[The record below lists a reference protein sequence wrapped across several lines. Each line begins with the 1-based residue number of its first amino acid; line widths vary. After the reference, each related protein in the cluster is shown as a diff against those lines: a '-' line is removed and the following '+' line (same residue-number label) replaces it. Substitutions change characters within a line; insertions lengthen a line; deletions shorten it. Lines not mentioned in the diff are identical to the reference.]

1 MLKGYFSTAVC
12 VLAGMFAPYTLSQT
26 PTPEQI
32 QMFQSLPAAQQQALA
47 SKYGISLPSSSSS
60 QSTSYQNPQ
69 VIDPRASKVEALQKG
84 QLGQQELQN
93 KDEELK
99 RFGLELFAGSPSTFA
114 PISDVPVPADYTVGA
129 GDEIV
134 IQLFGKENTT
144 HRLRVNRAGIINF
157 PSLGPVQ
164 VAGMSFSEVR
174 DSLNQRVKEQ
184 MIGVRSDISLG
195 EMRTMQVFVMGDA
208 YKPGAYTVSALTT
221 ISQAIYYS
229 GGFGDSGALRD
240 IQLKRNGQVIRK
252 LDMYEL
258 LLKGDARNDV
268 RLLPGD
274 VVFIGAVKQTV
285 AIDGEVNRPA
295 IYEIKPGETYRHA
308 ILMAGGFTANA
319 YGEKVAV
326 KRYGSKGTREAL
338 TLDFTQSNDM
348 QVPLKNGD
356 AVNVLKKSEELTR
369 YVQIEGDVRH
379 PGFVQWKSGLRIADL
394 FHSVDSAF
402 NSTAD
407 VNYAVVVREVNS
419 QRDIETYQ
427 VNLAKAILAPASK
440 DNLQLQSRDRVLVFN
455 RFNHEDLDTLAEEE
469 LVTKAKTL
477 EEAQQQAEKDQRKE
491 QQIMSSSVAVSTA
504 PMNNTV
510 GGIVNMDNSANAG
523 GGVNPSSA
531 ANQAMNISQPSQ
543 PKIIFRGKEITQED
557 LDKLKQNTRRT
568 LLAPVLLQLQQQSKL
583 GLAPQI
589 AEVFGEVKHPG
600 RYPITPSMTVS
611 TLLEAAGGL
620 AYNAFTIN
628 AELARTVINSV
639 DERAYIDVERI
650 DLRKAIQGN
659 TAADAVIAGRDRLNV
674 LEKPSVKL
682 QSTVTLQG
690 EVRFPGTYT
699 VRQGETLGEL
709 LERAGGLTEF
719 AHPQGA
725 IFTREALRLQEQKL
739 LNQYAAD
746 MRAETAKKTFRADS
760 NISSIISNPDKTL
773 QFVEEASRSKAL
785 GRMVVQLSRIIKE
798 ETSADFM
805 LEDGDFL
812 FVPTFRNTVS
822 IMGEVQ
828 VPITYLLDNRLDVDD
843 YLNKAGGA
851 KKQADEDRVFV
862 VRADGSVYKP
872 TSGYW
877 FGNNKQELQ
886 AGDTI
891 VVPIDTD
898 YRDALSTWT
907 AATQIL
913 YQTGVAINALK

>member
-1 MLKGYFSTAVC
+1 MLKGYFSIAVC
-12 VLAGMFAPYTLSQT
+12 VLASMFAPYTLAQN
-26 PTPEQI
+26 PTPAQI
-32 QMFQSLPAAQQQALA
+32 QMFKSLPADQQQALA
-47 SKYGISLPSSSSS
+47 SQYGISIPSASS

-69 VIDPRASKVEALQKG
+69 VIEPRTLVNENAQNG
-84 QLGQQELQN
+84 QVNQQDQ
-93 KDEELK
+93 DEELK
-99 RFGLELFAGSPSTFA
+99 RFGLELFAGSPTTFA

-174 DSLNQRVKEQ
+174 DSLNQRVNEQ

-195 EMRTMQVFVMGDA
+195 EMRTMQVFIMGDA

-229 GGFGDSGALRD
+229 GGFSESGALRD
-240 IQLKRNGQVIRK
+240 VQLKRNGQVIRK
-252 LDMYEL
+252 LDMYDL

-274 VVFIGAVKQTV
+274 VVFIGSVKGTIS
-285 AIDGEVNRPA
+285 IDGEVNRPA
-295 IYEIKPGETYRHA
+295 IYEINSGETYKQA

-319 YGEKVAV
+319 YSDQIEI
-326 KRYGSKGTREAL
+326 KRYAAKGTREAL
-338 TLDFTQSNDM
+338 TLNFTQSTD
-348 QVPLKNGD
+348 QQAKVKNGD
-356 AVNVLKKSEELTR
+356 TINVLKKSEELTR

-379 PGFVQWKSGLRIADL
+379 PGFVEWNSGLRIADL
-394 FHSVDSAF
+394 FHSVDSSF

-407 VNYAVVVREVNS
+407 VNYAVVVREINS
-419 QRDIETYQ
+419 QRDIEVHQ
-427 VNLAKAILAPASK
+427 VNLAKAILSPGSK
-440 DNLQLQSRDRVLVFN
+440 DNLQLNSRDRVLVFN
-455 RFNHEDLDTLAEEE
+455 RFNNEDLDNLAQED
-469 LVTKAKTL
+469 VATKAKTL
-477 EEAQQQAEKDQRKE
+477 EEAQALAQQDLKQE
-491 QQIMSSSVAVSTA
+491 QEVLNPAVAVTA
-504 PMNNTV
+504 V
-510 GGIVNMDNSANAG
+510 DSKSRANA
-523 GGVNPSSA
+523 NRT
-531 ANQAMNISQPSQ
+531 
-543 PKIIFRGKEITQED
+543 KIIFRGKEITKED
-557 LDKLKQNTRRT
+557 FEALKQNTRRT
-568 LLAPVLLQLQQQSKL
+568 LLASVLLQLQQQSRL

-600 RYPITPSMTVS
+600 RYPLTPRMTVS
-611 TLLEAAGGL
+611 TLVEAAGGL
-620 AYNAFTIN
+620 TYNAFTIN
-628 AELARTVINSV
+628 AELARTVVNSV

-650 DLRKAIQGN
+650 DLRKAIQGS
-659 TAADAVIAGRDRLNV
+659 TADDAIIAGRDRLNI

-699 VRQGETLGEL
+699 VSQGETLGQL

-739 LNQYAAD
+739 LNEYAAD

-760 NISSIISNPDKTL
+760 NLGSVISDPDKTL
-773 QFVEEASRSKAL
+773 KFVEEASRSKAL
-785 GRMVVQLSRIIKE
+785 GRMVVQLNRIIKDE
-798 ETSADFM
+798 RSADFM

-828 VPITYLLDNRLDVDD
+828 VPITYLLDTKLDVED

-851 KKQADEDRVFV
+851 RKQADEDRIFV

-877 FGNNKQELQ
+877 FGNNNEELS

>member
-1 MLKGYFSTAVC
+1 MLKGYFSIGAC
-12 VLAGMFAPYTLSQT
+12 ILASLFAPLTNAQT

-32 QMFQSLPAAQQQALA
+32 QMFQNLPADQQQALA
-47 SKYGISLPSSSSS
+47 SKYGISIPSGASS
-60 QSTSYQNPQ
+60 QPSSYQNPQ
-69 VIDPRASKVEALQKG
+69 VVEQRPVASSATEVKVTDSEK
-84 QLGQQELQN
+84 
-93 KDEELK
+93 EEQGLK
-99 RFGLELFAGSPSTFA
+99 RFGLDLFAGSPTTFA

-164 VAGMSFSEVR
+164 VAGMTFSDVR

-229 GGFGDSGALRD
+229 GGFSESGALRNV
-240 IQLKRNGQVIRK
+240 QLKRNGQVIRK
-252 LDMYEL
+252 LDMYDL
-258 LLKGDARNDV
+258 LLKGDARNDI

-274 VVFIGAVKQTV
+274 VVFIGALGNTIS
-285 AIDGEVNRPA
+285 IDGEVNRPA
-295 IYEIKPGETYRHA
+295 IYEIKPGETYKQA
-308 ILMAGGFTANA
+308 IQMAGGFTANA
-319 YGEKVAV
+319 YSDQIEV
-326 KRYGSKGTREAL
+326 KRYAAKGARDAL
-338 TLDFTQSNDM
+338 TLNFSQSHD
-348 QVPLKNGD
+348 QQTKVKDGD
-356 AVNVLKKSEELTR
+356 AVNVLKKNEELTR

-379 PGFVQWKSGLRIADL
+379 PGFIEWKSGLRIADL
-394 FHSVDSAF
+394 FQSIDTSF

-407 VNYAVVVREVNS
+407 VSYAIVVREINP
-419 QRDIETYQ
+419 QRDIEVYQ
-427 VNLAKAILAPASK
+427 VNLANAILSPMSK
-440 DNLQLQSRDRVLVFN
+440 DNLKLNSRDRVLVFN
-455 RFNHEDLDTLAEEE
+455 RFNNEDLDTLADQET
-469 LVTKAKTL
+469 VTKAKTL
-477 EEAQQQAEKDQRKE
+477 EQAQLQAQQEQLKE
-491 QQIMSSSVAVSTA
+491 QEVISSSVAVS
-504 PMNNTV
+504 
-510 GGIVNMDNSANAG
+510 SAT
-523 GGVNPSSA
+523 PLEKDSK
-531 ANQAMNISQPSQ
+531 Q
-543 PKIIFRGKEITQED
+543 PKIVFRGKEITKDDFEA
-557 LDKLKQNTRRT
+557 LKQNTRRT
-568 LLAPVLLQLQQQSKL
+568 LLAPVLLQLQQQSRL

-600 RYPITPSMTVS
+600 RYPITPRMTIS
-611 TLLEAAGGL
+611 TLIEAAGGL
-620 AYNAFTIN
+620 TYNAFTIN
-628 AELARTVINSV
+628 AELARTVINSK
-639 DERAYIDVERI
+639 DERASIDVERI
-650 DLRKAIQGN
+650 DLRQAIQGS
-659 TAADAVIAGRDRLNV
+659 TADNAIIVGRDRLNI
-674 LEKPSVKL
+674 LEKPNVKL

-760 NISSIISNPDKTL
+760 NMGSVISNPEATL
-773 QFVEEASRSKAL
+773 KFVEEASRSKAL
-785 GRMVVQLSRIIKE
+785 GRMVVQLNRILKDE
-798 ETSADFM
+798 RSADFM

-828 VPITYLLDNRLDVDD
+828 VPITYLLDNNLDVDD

-851 KKQADEDRVFV
+851 KKQADEDRIFV

-877 FGNNKQELQ
+877 FGNNHEELK

>member
-1 MLKGYFSTAVC
+1 MLKGYFSIGAC
-12 VLAGMFAPYTLSQT
+12 ILASLFAPLTNAQT

-32 QMFQSLPAAQQQALA
+32 QMFQNLPADQQQALA
-47 SKYGISLPSSSSS
+47 SKYGISIPSGASS
-60 QSTSYQNPQ
+60 QPSSYQNPQ
-69 VIDPRASKVEALQKG
+69 VVEQRPVASSATEAKVNDAE
-84 QLGQQELQN
+84 
-93 KDEELK
+93 KDEQGLK
-99 RFGLELFAGSPSTFA
+99 RFGLDLFAGSPTTFA

-164 VAGMSFSEVR
+164 VAGMTFSDVR

-229 GGFGDSGALRD
+229 GGFSESGALRNV
-240 IQLKRNGQVIRK
+240 QLKRNGQVIRK
-252 LDMYEL
+252 LDMYDL
-258 LLKGDARNDV
+258 LLKGDARNDI

-274 VVFIGAVKQTV
+274 VVFIGALGNTIS
-285 AIDGEVNRPA
+285 IDGEVNRPA
-295 IYEIKPGETYRHA
+295 IYEIKPGETYKQA
-308 ILMAGGFTANA
+308 IQMAGGFTANA
-319 YGEKVAV
+319 YSDQIEV
-326 KRYGSKGTREAL
+326 KRYAEKGARDAL
-338 TLDFTQSNDM
+338 TLNFSQSHD
-348 QVPLKNGD
+348 QQTKVKDGD
-356 AVNVLKKSEELTR
+356 AVNVLKKNEELTR

-379 PGFVQWKSGLRIADL
+379 PGFIEWKSGLRIADL
-394 FHSVDSAF
+394 FQSVDTSF

-407 VNYAVVVREVNS
+407 VSYAIVVREINP
-419 QRDIETYQ
+419 QRDIEVYQ
-427 VNLAKAILAPASK
+427 VNLANAILSPTSK
-440 DNLQLQSRDRVLVFN
+440 DNLKLNSRDRVLVFN
-455 RFNHEDLDTLAEEE
+455 RFNNEDLDTLADQET
-469 LVTKAKTL
+469 VSKAKTL
-477 EEAQQQAEKDQRKE
+477 EQAQLQAQQEQLKE
-491 QQIMSSSVAVSTA
+491 QEVMSSSVAVS
-504 PMNNTV
+504 
-510 GGIVNMDNSANAG
+510 SAT
-523 GGVNPSSA
+523 PIEKDSK
-531 ANQAMNISQPSQ
+531 Q
-543 PKIIFRGKEITQED
+543 PKIVFRGKEITKDDFEA
-557 LDKLKQNTRRT
+557 LKQNTRRT
-568 LLAPVLLQLQQQSKL
+568 LLAPVLLQLQQQSRL

-600 RYPITPSMTVS
+600 RYPITPRMTIS
-611 TLLEAAGGL
+611 TLIEAAGGL
-620 AYNAFTIN
+620 TYNAFTIN
-628 AELARTVINSV
+628 AELARTVINSK
-639 DERAYIDVERI
+639 DERASIDAERI
-650 DLRKAIQGN
+650 NLRQAIKGS
-659 TAADAVIAGRDRLNV
+659 TADDAVIVGRDRLNI
-674 LEKPSVKL
+674 LEKPNVKL

-760 NISSIISNPDKTL
+760 NMGSVISDPDKTL
-773 QFVEEASRSKAL
+773 KFVEEASRSKAL
-785 GRMVVQLSRIIKE
+785 GRMVVQLNRILKDE
-798 ETSADFM
+798 RSTDFM

-828 VPITYLLDNRLDVDD
+828 VPITYLLDNKLDVDD

-851 KKQADEDRVFV
+851 KKQADEDRIFV

-877 FGNNKQELQ
+877 FGNNHEELK

>member
-1 MLKGYFSTAVC
+1 MLKGYFSIAAC
-12 VLAGMFAPYTLSQT
+12 VLASVFAPFSHAQT
-26 PTPEQI
+26 PTPEQM
-32 QMFQSLPAAQQQALA
+32 QMFQSLPADQQQALA
-47 SKYGISLPSSSSS
+47 SKYGISLPSGSSS
-60 QSTSYQNPQ
+60 QPSYYQNPQ
-69 VIDPRASKVEALQKG
+69 VIDPRPEVSNANQTDKMDLAKE
-84 QLGQQELQN
+84 
-93 KDEELK
+93 DEELK
-99 RFGLELFAGSPSTFA
+99 RFGLELFAGSPTTFA
-114 PISDVPVPADYTVGA
+114 PVSDVPVPADYTVGS

-144 HRLRVNRAGIINF
+144 HRLRVNRAGTINF

-164 VAGMSFSEVR
+164 VAGMSFSDVR

-184 MIGVRSDISLG
+184 MIGVRSDIALG

-229 GGFGDSGALRD
+229 GGFGESGALRNV
-240 IQLKRNGQVIRK
+240 QLKRNGQVIRK
-252 LDMYEL
+252 LDMYDL

-274 VVFIGAVKQTV
+274 VVFIGAVGNTI

-295 IYEIKPGETYRHA
+295 IYEVKSGETYKQA
-308 ILMAGGFTANA
+308 IQMAGGFTANA
-319 YGEKVAV
+319 YSDQVEV
-326 KRYGSKGTREAL
+326 KRYAAKGARDAL
-338 TLDFTQSNDM
+338 TLNFSQSHD
-348 QVPLKNGD
+348 QQTKVKDGD

-379 PGFVQWKSGLRIADL
+379 PGFIEWNNGLRVADL
-394 FHSVDSAF
+394 FQSVDTSF

-407 VNYAVVVREVNS
+407 VNYAVVVREINP
-419 QRDIETYQ
+419 QRDIEVYQ
-427 VNLAKAILAPASK
+427 VNLANAILSPSSK
-440 DNLQLQSRDRVLVFN
+440 DNLKLNSRDRVLVFN
-455 RFNHEDLDTLAEEE
+455 RFNNEDLDTLADQDT
-469 LVTKAKTL
+469 VTKAKTL
-477 EEAQQQAEKDQRKE
+477 EQAQFKAELDQQKE
-491 QQIMSSSVAVSTA
+491 QEVMSSSVA
-504 PMNNTV
+504 
-510 GGIVNMDNSANAG
+510 I
-523 GGVNPSSA
+523 SSA
-531 ANQAMNISQPSQ
+531 TDNMSMGQSSTEESEQ
-543 PKIIFRGKEITQED
+543 PKIIFRGKEITKED
-557 LDKLKQNTRRT
+557 FDALKQNTRRT
-568 LLAPVLLQLQQQSKL
+568 LLAPVLLQLQQQSRL

-600 RYPITPSMTVS
+600 RYPLTPRMSVS
-611 TLLEAAGGL
+611 TLIEAAGGL
-620 AYNAFTIN
+620 TYNAFTIN
-628 AELARTVINSV
+628 AELARTVISSK
-639 DERAYIDVERI
+639 DERASIDVERI
-650 DLRKAIQGN
+650 DLRKAIQGG
-659 TAADAVIAGRDRLNV
+659 TADDAILVGRDRLNI
-674 LEKPSVKL
+674 LEKPNVKL

-760 NISSIISNPDKTL
+760 NLGSVISDPEKTL
-773 QFVEEASRSKAL
+773 AFVEEASKSKAL
-785 GRMVVQLSRIIKE
+785 GRMVVQLNRILKDE
-798 ETSADFM
+798 RSADFM

-828 VPITYLLDNRLDVDD
+828 VPITYLLDNKLDVND

-851 KKQADEDRVFV
+851 KKQADEDRIFV

-877 FGNNKQELQ
+877 FGNNHEELK

>member
-1 MLKGYFSTAVC
+1 MLKGYFSIGAC
-12 VLAGMFAPYTLSQT
+12 ILASLFAPLTNAQT

-32 QMFQSLPAAQQQALA
+32 QMFKNLPASQQKALA
-47 SKYGISLPSSSSS
+47 SKYGISIPSGASSQPSSYES
-60 QSTSYQNPQ
+60 PQ
-69 VIDPRASKVEALQKG
+69 VIEQRPAASSATEAKVNDAE
-84 QLGQQELQN
+84 
-93 KDEELK
+93 KDEQGLK
-99 RFGLELFAGSPSTFA
+99 RFGLDLFAGSPTTFA

-164 VAGMSFSEVR
+164 VAGMTFSDVR

-229 GGFGDSGALRD
+229 GGFSESGALRNV
-240 IQLKRNGQVIRK
+240 QLKRNGQVIRK
-252 LDMYEL
+252 LDMYDL
-258 LLKGDARNDV
+258 LLKGDARNDI

-274 VVFIGAVKQTV
+274 VVFIGALGNTIS
-285 AIDGEVNRPA
+285 IDGEVNRPA
-295 IYEIKPGETYRHA
+295 IYEIKPGETYKQA
-308 ILMAGGFTANA
+308 IQMAGGFTANA
-319 YGEKVAV
+319 YSDQIEV
-326 KRYGSKGTREAL
+326 KRYAAEGARDAL
-338 TLDFTQSNDM
+338 TLNFSQSHD
-348 QVPLKNGD
+348 QQTKVKDGD
-356 AVNVLKKSEELTR
+356 AVDVLKKNEELTR

-379 PGFVQWKSGLRIADL
+379 PGYIEWKSGLRIADL
-394 FHSVDSAF
+394 FQSVDTSF

-407 VNYAVVVREVNS
+407 VNYAVVVREINP
-419 QRDIETYQ
+419 QRDIEVYQ
-427 VNLAKAILAPASK
+427 VNLANAILSPTSK
-440 DNLQLQSRDRVLVFN
+440 DNLKLNSRDRVLVFN
-455 RFNHEDLDTLAEEE
+455 RFNNEDLDTLADQQT
-469 LVTKAKTL
+469 VTKAKTL
-477 EEAQQQAEKDQRKE
+477 EQAQLQAQQEQLKE
-491 QQIMSSSVAVSTA
+491 QEVMSSSVAVS
-504 PMNNTV
+504 
-510 GGIVNMDNSANAG
+510 
-523 GGVNPSSA
+523 SA
-531 ANQAMNISQPSQ
+531 APLKKASKQS
-543 PKIIFRGKEITQED
+543 KIVFRGKEITKDDFEA
-557 LDKLKQNTRRT
+557 LKQNTRRT
-568 LLAPVLLQLQQQSKL
+568 LLAPVLLQLQQQSRL

-600 RYPITPSMTVS
+600 RYPITPRMTVS
-611 TLLEAAGGL
+611 TLIGAAGGL
-620 AYNAFTIN
+620 TYNAFTIN
-628 AELARTVINSV
+628 AELARTVINSK
-639 DERAYIDVERI
+639 DERASIDVERI
-650 DLRKAIQGN
+650 DLRQAIKGS
-659 TAADAVIAGRDRLNV
+659 TADDAIIVGRDRLNI
-674 LEKPSVKL
+674 LEKPNVKL

-709 LERAGGLTEF
+709 LQRAGGLTEF

-746 MRAETAKKTFRADS
+746 MRAETAKKAFRADS
-760 NISSIISNPDKTL
+760 NMGSVISDPEKTL
-773 QFVEEASRSKAL
+773 AFVEEASKSKAL
-785 GRMVVQLSRIIKE
+785 GRMVVQLNRILKDE
-798 ETSADFM
+798 RSADFM

-828 VPITYLLDNRLDVDD
+828 VPITYLLDNKLDVDD

-851 KKQADEDRVFV
+851 KKQADEDRIFV

-877 FGNNKQELQ
+877 FGNNHEELK

>member
-1 MLKGYFSTAVC
+1 MLKGYFSIGAC
-12 VLAGMFAPYTLSQT
+12 ILASLFAPLTNAQT

-32 QMFQSLPAAQQQALA
+32 QIFQNLPADQQQALA
-47 SKYGISLPSSSSS
+47 SKYGISIPSGASS
-60 QSTSYQNPQ
+60 QPSSYQNPQ
-69 VIDPRASKVEALQKG
+69 VVEQRPVASSATEAKVNDAE
-84 QLGQQELQN
+84 
-93 KDEELK
+93 KDEQGLK
-99 RFGLELFAGSPSTFA
+99 RFGLDLFAGSPTTFA

-164 VAGMSFSEVR
+164 VAGMTFSDVR

-229 GGFGDSGALRD
+229 GGFSESGALRNV
-240 IQLKRNGQVIRK
+240 QLKRNGQVIRK
-252 LDMYEL
+252 LDMYDL
-258 LLKGDARNDV
+258 LLKGDARNDI

-274 VVFIGAVKQTV
+274 VVFIGALGNTIS
-285 AIDGEVNRPA
+285 IDGEVNRPA
-295 IYEIKPGETYRHA
+295 IYEIKPGETYKQA
-308 ILMAGGFTANA
+308 IQMAGGFTANA
-319 YGEKVAV
+319 YSDQIEV
-326 KRYGSKGTREAL
+326 KRYAAKGARDAL
-338 TLDFTQSNDM
+338 TLNFSQSHD
-348 QVPLKNGD
+348 QQTKVKDGD
-356 AVNVLKKSEELTR
+356 AVNVLKKNEELTR

-379 PGFVQWKSGLRIADL
+379 PGFIEWKSGLRIADL
-394 FHSVDSAF
+394 FQSVDTSF

-407 VNYAVVVREVNS
+407 VSYAVVVREINP
-419 QRDIETYQ
+419 QRDIEVYQ
-427 VNLAKAILAPASK
+427 VNLANAILSPTSN
-440 DNLQLQSRDRVLVFN
+440 DNLKLNSRDRVLVFN
-455 RFNHEDLDTLAEEE
+455 RFNNEDLDTLADQET
-469 LVTKAKTL
+469 VSKAKTL
-477 EEAQQQAEKDQRKE
+477 EQAQLQAQQEQLKE
-491 QQIMSSSVAVSTA
+491 QEVMSSSV
-504 PMNNTV
+504 TV
-510 GGIVNMDNSANAG
+510 
-523 GGVNPSSA
+523 SSA
-531 ANQAMNISQPSQ
+531 APLEKDSKQ
-543 PKIIFRGKEITQED
+543 PKIVFRGKEITKDDFEA
-557 LDKLKQNTRRT
+557 LKQNTRRT
-568 LLAPVLLQLQQQSKL
+568 LLAPVLLQLQQQSHL

-600 RYPITPSMTVS
+600 RYPITPRMTIS
-611 TLLEAAGGL
+611 TLIEAAGGL
-620 AYNAFTIN
+620 TYNAFTIN
-628 AELARTVINSV
+628 AELARTVINSK
-639 DERAYIDVERI
+639 DERASIDVERI
-650 DLRKAIQGN
+650 DLRQAIKGS
-659 TAADAVIAGRDRLNV
+659 TADDVIIVGRDRLNI
-674 LEKPSVKL
+674 LEKPNVKL

-760 NISSIISNPDKTL
+760 NMGSVISDPDKTL
-773 QFVEEASRSKAL
+773 KFVEEASRSKAL
-785 GRMVVQLSRIIKE
+785 GRMVVQLNRILKDE
-798 ETSADFM
+798 RSADFM

-828 VPITYLLDNRLDVDD
+828 VPITYLLDNKLDVDD

-851 KKQADEDRVFV
+851 KKQADEDRIFV

-877 FGNNKQELQ
+877 FGNNHEELK

>member
-1 MLKGYFSTAVC
+1 MLKGYFSIAAC
-12 VLAGMFAPYTLSQT
+12 VLASVFAPFSHAQT
-26 PTPEQI
+26 PTPEQM
-32 QMFQSLPAAQQQALA
+32 QMFQSLPADQQQALA
-47 SKYGISLPSSSSS
+47 SKYGISLPSGSSS
-60 QSTSYQNPQ
+60 QPSNYQNPQ
-69 VIDPRASKVEALQKG
+69 VIDPRPEVSNANQTDKIDLA
-84 QLGQQELQN
+84 

-99 RFGLELFAGSPSTFA
+99 RFGLDLFAGSPTTFA
-114 PISDVPVPADYTVGA
+114 PVSDVPVPADYTVGA

-144 HRLRVNRAGIINF
+144 HRLRVNRAGTINF

-164 VAGMSFSEVR
+164 VAGMSFSDVR

-229 GGFGDSGALRD
+229 GGFGESGALRNV
-240 IQLKRNGQVIRK
+240 QLKRNGQVIRK
-252 LDMYEL
+252 LDMYDL

-274 VVFIGAVKQTV
+274 VVFIGAVGNTI

-295 IYEIKPGETYRHA
+295 IYEVKSGETYKQA
-308 ILMAGGFTANA
+308 IQMAGGFTANA
-319 YGEKVAV
+319 YSDQIEV
-326 KRYGSKGTREAL
+326 KRYAAKGARDAL
-338 TLDFTQSNDM
+338 TLNFSQSHD
-348 QVPLKNGD
+348 QQTKVKDGD
-356 AVNVLKKSEELTR
+356 TVNVLKKSEELTR

-379 PGFVQWKSGLRIADL
+379 PGFIEWKSGLRIADL
-394 FHSVDSAF
+394 FQSVDTSF

-407 VNYAVVVREVNS
+407 VNYAVVVREINP
-419 QRDIETYQ
+419 QRDIEVYQ
-427 VNLAKAILAPASK
+427 VNLANAILSPSSK
-440 DNLQLQSRDRVLVFN
+440 DNLKLNSRDRVLVFN
-455 RFNHEDLDTLAEEE
+455 RFNNEDLDTLADQDT
-469 LVTKAKTL
+469 VTKAKTL
-477 EEAQQQAEKDQRKE
+477 EQAQFKAELDQQKE
-491 QQIMSSSVAVSTA
+491 QEVMSSSVA
-504 PMNNTV
+504 
-510 GGIVNMDNSANAG
+510 I
-523 GGVNPSSA
+523 SSA
-531 ANQAMNISQPSQ
+531 TDNMSMGQSSIEESEQ
-543 PKIIFRGKEITQED
+543 PKIIFRGKEITKED
-557 LDKLKQNTRRT
+557 FDALKQNTRRT
-568 LLAPVLLQLQQQSKL
+568 LLAPVLLQLQQQSRL

-600 RYPITPSMTVS
+600 RYPLTPRMSVS
-611 TLLEAAGGL
+611 TLIEAAGGL
-620 AYNAFTIN
+620 TYNAFTIN
-628 AELARTVINSV
+628 AELARTVISSK
-639 DERAYIDVERI
+639 DERASIDVERI
-650 DLRKAIQGN
+650 DLRKAIQGS
-659 TAADAVIAGRDRLNV
+659 TADDAILVGRDRLNI
-674 LEKPSVKL
+674 LEKPNVKL

-760 NISSIISNPDKTL
+760 NMSSVISDPDKTL
-773 QFVEEASRSKAL
+773 KFVEEASRSKAL
-785 GRMVVQLSRIIKE
+785 GRMVVQLNRILKDE
-798 ETSADFM
+798 RSADFM

-828 VPITYLLDNRLDVDD
+828 VPITYLLDNKLDVDD

-851 KKQADEDRVFV
+851 KKQADEDRIFV

-877 FGNNKQELQ
+877 FGNNHEELK

>member
-1 MLKGYFSTAVC
+1 MFKGYFSIAAC
-12 VLAGMFAPYTLSQT
+12 VLASLFASLSNAQT
-26 PTPEQI
+26 PTPEQVK
-32 QMFQSLPAAQQQALA
+32 MFQSLPADQQQALA
-47 SKYGISLPSSSSS
+47 SKYGISLPSGSSS
-60 QSTSYQNPQ
+60 QPSNYQNPQ
-69 VIDPRASKVEALQKG
+69 VITPRPEVSNA
-84 QLGQQELQN
+84 N
-93 KDEELK
+93 KTNQADVMKEDEKLK
-99 RFGLELFAGSPSTFA
+99 RFGLDLFAGSPTTFA
-114 PISDVPVPADYTVGA
+114 PVNDVPVPADYTVGA

-134 IQLFGKENTT
+134 IQLFGKDNTT
-144 HRLRVNRAGIINF
+144 HRLRVNRAGTINF

-164 VAGMSFSEVR
+164 VAGMSFSNVR

-229 GGFGDSGALRD
+229 GGFGDSGALRNV
-240 IQLKRNGQVIRK
+240 QLKRNGQVIRK
-252 LDMYEL
+252 LDMYDL

-274 VVFIGAVKQTV
+274 VVFIGAVGNTI

-295 IYEIKPGETYRHA
+295 IYEVKPGETYKQA
-308 ILMAGGFTANA
+308 IQMAGGFTANA
-319 YGEKVAV
+319 YSDQIEV
-326 KRYGSKGTREAL
+326 KRYAAKGARDAL
-338 TLDFTQSNDM
+338 TLNFSQSND
-348 QVPLKNGD
+348 QQIKVKDGD

-379 PGFVQWKSGLRIADL
+379 PGFIEWKSGLRVADL
-394 FHSVDSAF
+394 FQSVDTSF

-407 VNYAVVVREVNS
+407 VNYAVVVREINP
-419 QRDIETYQ
+419 QRDIEVYQ
-427 VNLAKAILAPASK
+427 VNLANAILSPSSK
-440 DNLQLQSRDRVLVFN
+440 DNLKLNSRDRVLVFN
-455 RFNHEDLDTLAEEE
+455 RFNNEDLDMLTDQDT
-469 LVTKAKTL
+469 VTKAKTL
-477 EEAQQQAEKDQRKE
+477 EQAQFKAELDQQKE
-491 QQIMSSSVAVSTA
+491 QQVMSSSVA
-504 PMNNTV
+504 
-510 GGIVNMDNSANAG
+510 I
-523 GGVNPSSA
+523 SSA
-531 ANQAMNISQPSQ
+531 TDNMSMGQSSTEEPEQ
-543 PKIIFRGKEITQED
+543 PKIIFRGKEITKED
-557 LDKLKQNTRRT
+557 FDALKQNTRRT
-568 LLAPVLLQLQQQSKL
+568 LLAPVLLQLQQQSRL

-600 RYPITPSMTVS
+600 RYPLTPRMSVS
-611 TLLEAAGGL
+611 TLIEAAGGL
-620 AYNAFTIN
+620 TYNAFTIN
-628 AELARTVINSV
+628 AELARTVISSK
-639 DERAYIDVERI
+639 DERASIDVERI
-650 DLRKAIQGN
+650 DLRKAIQGS
-659 TAADAVIAGRDRLNV
+659 TADDAILVGRDRLNI
-674 LEKPSVKL
+674 LEKPNVKL

-760 NISSIISNPDKTL
+760 NLGSVISDPEKTL
-773 QFVEEASRSKAL
+773 AFVEEASKSKAL
-785 GRMVVQLSRIIKE
+785 GRMVVQLNRILKDE
-798 ETSADFM
+798 RSADFM

-812 FVPTFRNTVS
+812 FVPTYRNTVS

-828 VPITYLLDNRLDVDD
+828 VPITYLLDNKLDVND

-851 KKQADEDRVFV
+851 KKQADEDRIFV

-877 FGNNKQELQ
+877 FGNDKEELK

-913 YQTGVAINALK
+913 YQTGVAINAIK

>member
-1 MLKGYFSTAVC
+1 MFKGYFSIAAFI
-12 VLAGMFAPYTLSQT
+12 LASTFASYSMAQT

-32 QMFQSLPAAQQQALA
+32 KMFQNLPADQQQALA
-47 SKYGISLPSSSSS
+47 SKYGFSIPSSSSS
-60 QSTSYQNPQ
+60 NKSPYENPQ
-69 VIDPRASKVEALQKG
+69 LIKPRAESSGAVSSNIEEQWLKKG
-84 QLGQQELQN
+84 EQ
-93 KDEELK
+93 EELK

-114 PISDVPVPADYTVGA
+114 PLSDVPVPANYTVGA
-129 GDEIV
+129 GDEIIV
-134 IQLFGKENTT
+134 QLFGKENETY
-144 HRLRVNRAGIINF
+144 RLRVNRAGTINF
-157 PSLGPVQ
+157 PSLGPVN
-164 VAGMSFSEVR
+164 VAGMHFSDVR
-174 DSLNQRVKEQ
+174 NSLTQRVKEQ

-195 EMRTMQVFVMGDA
+195 ELRTMQVFVMGDA
-208 YKPGAYTVSALTT
+208 YKPGAYAVSALTT

-229 GGFGDSGALRD
+229 GGFGESGALRD
-240 IQLKRNGQVIRK
+240 IQLKRDGKIIRK
-252 LDMYEL
+252 LDMYDL
-258 LLKGDARNDV
+258 LLKGDASNDV
-268 RLLPGD
+268 RLLPDD
-274 VVFIGAVKQTV
+274 VVLIGSVNDTV
-285 AIDGEVNRPA
+285 SIEGEINRPA
-295 IYEIKPGETYRHA
+295 IYEVKAGETYQQL
-308 ILMAGGFTANA
+308 IQMAGGFTANA
-319 YGEKVAV
+319 HVEQLEI
-326 KRYGSKGTREAL
+326 KRYASHGAREAL
-338 TLDFTQSNDM
+338 TLDFNKTQDRQSK
-348 QVPLKNGD
+348 VKNGD
-356 AVNVLKKSEELTR
+356 AIKILKKSEELTR

-379 PGFVQWKSGLRIADL
+379 PGYVEWRNGLRVADL
-394 FHSVDSAF
+394 FKYVDSAF

-407 VNYAVVVREVNS
+407 VNYAVVVREINP
-419 QRDIETYQ
+419 QRDIEVFQ
-427 VNLAKAILAPASK
+427 LSLANAILSPGSQ
-440 DNLQLQSRDRVLVFN
+440 DNLQLQSRDRILVFN
-455 RFNHEDLDTLAEEE
+455 RFNNEDLDTLATQEA
-469 LVTKAKTL
+469 VSKAKTL
-477 EEAQQQAEKDQRKE
+477 EQAQEQAELEQQKE
-491 QQIMSSSVAVSTA
+491 QEVMSSSVAVSH
-504 PMNNTV
+504 
-510 GGIVNMDNSANAG
+510 SANG
-523 GGVNPSSA
+523 TLN
-531 ANQAMNISQPSQ
+531 NQNTTEQAKPA
-543 PKIIFRGKEITQED
+543 KIIFRGKEITEED
-557 LDKLKQNTRRT
+557 FEKLKQNTRRT
-568 LLAPVLLQLQQQSKL
+568 LLAPVLLQLQQQSRL

-600 RYPITPSMTVS
+600 RYPITPRMTVS
-611 TLLEAAGGL
+611 TLIEAAGGL
-620 AYNAFTIN
+620 TYNAFTIN
-628 AELARTVINSV
+628 AELARTAINSA

-650 DLRKAIQGN
+650 DLRKAIQGS
-659 TAADAVIAGRDRLNV
+659 ASDDAIIVGRDRLNI
-674 LEKPSVKL
+674 LEKPNVKL

-760 NISSIISNPDKTL
+760 NMGSVISDPDKTL
-773 QFVEEASRSKAL
+773 KFVEEASRSKAL
-785 GRMVVQLSRIIKE
+785 GRMVVQLNRILKDE
-798 ETSADFM
+798 RSADFM

-828 VPITYLLDNRLDVDD
+828 VPITYLLDNKLNVDD

-851 KKQADEDRVFV
+851 KKQADEDRIFV

-877 FGNNKQELQ
+877 FGNNHEELK

>member
-1 MLKGYFSTAVC
+1 MLKGYFSIGAC
-12 VLAGMFAPYTLSQT
+12 ILASLFAPLTNAQT

-32 QMFQSLPAAQQQALA
+32 QMFQNLPADQQQALA
-47 SKYGISLPSSSSS
+47 SKYGISIPSGASS
-60 QSTSYQNPQ
+60 QPSSYQNPQ
-69 VIDPRASKVEALQKG
+69 VVEQRPLASSATEAKVNDSE
-84 QLGQQELQN
+84 
-93 KDEELK
+93 KDEQGLK
-99 RFGLELFAGSPSTFA
+99 RFGLDLFAGSPTTFA

-164 VAGMSFSEVR
+164 VAGMTFSDVR

-229 GGFGDSGALRD
+229 GGFSESGALRNV
-240 IQLKRNGQVIRK
+240 QLKRNGQVIRK
-252 LDMYEL
+252 LDMYDL
-258 LLKGDARNDV
+258 LLKGDARNDI

-274 VVFIGAVKQTV
+274 VVFIGALGNTIS
-285 AIDGEVNRPA
+285 IDGEVNRPA
-295 IYEIKPGETYRHA
+295 IYEIKPGETYKQA
-308 ILMAGGFTANA
+308 IQMAGGFTANA
-319 YGEKVAV
+319 YSDQIEV
-326 KRYGSKGTREAL
+326 KRYAAKGARDAL
-338 TLDFTQSNDM
+338 TLNFSQSYD
-348 QVPLKNGD
+348 QQTKVKDGD

-379 PGFVQWKSGLRIADL
+379 PGFIEWKNGLRVADL
-394 FHSVDSAF
+394 FQSVDTSF

-407 VNYAVVVREVNS
+407 INYAVVVREINP
-419 QRDIETYQ
+419 QRDIEVYQ
-427 VNLAKAILAPASK
+427 VNLANAILSPTSK
-440 DNLQLQSRDRVLVFN
+440 DNLKLNSRDRVLVFN
-455 RFNHEDLDTLAEEE
+455 RFNNEDLDTLADQET
-469 LVTKAKTL
+469 VTKAKTL
-477 EEAQQQAEKDQRKE
+477 EQAQLQAQQEQLKE
-491 QQIMSSSVAVSTA
+491 QEVMSSSVAVS
-504 PMNNTV
+504 
-510 GGIVNMDNSANAG
+510 
-523 GGVNPSSA
+523 SA
-531 ANQAMNISQPSQ
+531 APLEKDSKQ
-543 PKIIFRGKEITQED
+543 PKIVFRGKEITKDDFEA
-557 LDKLKQNTRRT
+557 LKQNTRRT
-568 LLAPVLLQLQQQSKL
+568 LLAPVLLQLQQQSRL

-600 RYPITPSMTVS
+600 RYPITPRMTIS
-611 TLLEAAGGL
+611 TLIEAAGGL
-620 AYNAFTIN
+620 TYNAFTIN
-628 AELARTVINSV
+628 AELARTVINSK
-639 DERAYIDVERI
+639 DERASINVERI
-650 DLRKAIQGN
+650 DLRQAIKGS
-659 TAADAVIAGRDRLNV
+659 AADDAIIVGRDRLNI
-674 LEKPSVKL
+674 LEKPNVKL

-760 NISSIISNPDKTL
+760 NMGSVISDPDKTL
-773 QFVEEASRSKAL
+773 KFVEEASRSKAL
-785 GRMVVQLSRIIKE
+785 GRMVVQLNRILKDE
-798 ETSADFM
+798 RSADFM

-828 VPITYLLDNRLDVDD
+828 VPITYLLDNKLGVDD

-851 KKQADEDRVFV
+851 KKQADEDRIFV

-877 FGNNKQELQ
+877 FGNNHEELK

>member
-1 MLKGYFSTAVC
+1 MLKGYFSIGAC
-12 VLAGMFAPYTLSQT
+12 ILASLFTPFTNAQT

-32 QMFQSLPAAQQQALA
+32 QMFQNLPADQQQALA
-47 SKYGISLPSSSSS
+47 SKYGISIPSGASS
-60 QSTSYQNPQ
+60 QPSSYQNPQ
-69 VIDPRASKVEALQKG
+69 VVEQRPVASSATEVKVTDSEK
-84 QLGQQELQN
+84 
-93 KDEELK
+93 EEQGLK
-99 RFGLELFAGSPSTFA
+99 RFGLDLFAGSPTTFA

-164 VAGMSFSEVR
+164 VAGMTFSDVR

-229 GGFGDSGALRD
+229 GGFSESGALRNV
-240 IQLKRNGQVIRK
+240 QLKRNGQVIRK
-252 LDMYEL
+252 LDMYDL
-258 LLKGDARNDV
+258 LLKGDARNDI

-274 VVFIGAVKQTV
+274 VVFIGALGNTIS
-285 AIDGEVNRPA
+285 IDGEVNRPA
-295 IYEIKPGETYRHA
+295 IYEIKPGETYKQA
-308 ILMAGGFTANA
+308 IQMAGGFTANA
-319 YGEKVAV
+319 YSDQIEV
-326 KRYGSKGTREAL
+326 KRYAEKGARDAL
-338 TLDFTQSNDM
+338 TLNFSQSHD
-348 QVPLKNGD
+348 QQTKVKDGD
-356 AVNVLKKSEELTR
+356 AVNVLKKNEELTR

-379 PGFVQWKSGLRIADL
+379 PGFIEWKSGLRIADL
-394 FHSVDSAF
+394 FQSVDTSF

-407 VNYAVVVREVNS
+407 VSYAVVVREINP
-419 QRDIETYQ
+419 QRDIEVYQ
-427 VNLAKAILAPASK
+427 VNLANAILSPTSK
-440 DNLQLQSRDRVLVFN
+440 DNLKLNSRDRVLVFN
-455 RFNHEDLDTLAEEE
+455 RFNNEDLDTLADQET
-469 LVTKAKTL
+469 VTKAKTL
-477 EEAQQQAEKDQRKE
+477 EQAQLQAQQEQLKE
-491 QQIMSSSVAVSTA
+491 QEVMSSSVAVS
-504 PMNNTV
+504 
-510 GGIVNMDNSANAG
+510 SAT
-523 GGVNPSSA
+523 SLEKDSK
-531 ANQAMNISQPSQ
+531 Q
-543 PKIIFRGKEITQED
+543 PKIVFRGKEITKDDFEA
-557 LDKLKQNTRRT
+557 LKQNTRRT
-568 LLAPVLLQLQQQSKL
+568 LLAPVLLQLQQQSRL

-600 RYPITPSMTVS
+600 RYPITPRMTIS
-611 TLLEAAGGL
+611 TLIEAAGGL
-620 AYNAFTIN
+620 TYNAFTIN
-628 AELARTVINSV
+628 AELARTVINSK
-639 DERAYIDVERI
+639 DERASIDVERI
-650 DLRKAIQGN
+650 DLRQAIKGS
-659 TAADAVIAGRDRLNV
+659 TADDAIIVGRDRLNI
-674 LEKPSVKL
+674 LEKPNVKL

-739 LNQYAAD
+739 LNEYAAD

-760 NISSIISNPDKTL
+760 NMGSVISDPDKTL
-773 QFVEEASRSKAL
+773 KFVEEASRSKAL
-785 GRMVVQLSRIIKE
+785 GRMVVQLNRILKGE
-798 ETSADFM
+798 RSADFM
-805 LEDGDFL
+805 LEDSDFL

-828 VPITYLLDNRLDVDD
+828 VPITYLLDNKLDVDD

-851 KKQADEDRVFV
+851 KKQADEERIFV

-877 FGNNKQELQ
+877 FGNNHEELK

>member
-1 MLKGYFSTAVC
+1 MLKGYFSIGAC
-12 VLAGMFAPYTLSQT
+12 ILASLFAPLTNAQT

-32 QMFQSLPAAQQQALA
+32 QMFQNLPADQQQALA
-47 SKYGISLPSSSSS
+47 SKYGISIPSGASS
-60 QSTSYQNPQ
+60 QPSSYQNPQ
-69 VIDPRASKVEALQKG
+69 VVEQRPVTSSATEVKVNDAE
-84 QLGQQELQN
+84 
-93 KDEELK
+93 KDEQGLK
-99 RFGLELFAGSPSTFA
+99 RFGLDLFAGSPTTFA

-164 VAGMSFSEVR
+164 VAGMTFSDVR

-229 GGFGDSGALRD
+229 GGFSESGALRNV
-240 IQLKRNGQVIRK
+240 QLKRNGQVIRK
-252 LDMYEL
+252 LDMYDL
-258 LLKGDARNDV
+258 LLKGDARNDI

-274 VVFIGAVKQTV
+274 VVFIGALGNTIS
-285 AIDGEVNRPA
+285 IDGEVNRPA
-295 IYEIKPGETYRHA
+295 IYEIKPGETYKQA
-308 ILMAGGFTANA
+308 IQMAGGFTANA
-319 YGEKVAV
+319 YSDQIEV
-326 KRYGSKGTREAL
+326 KRYAEKGARDAL
-338 TLDFTQSNDM
+338 TLNFSQSHD
-348 QVPLKNGD
+348 QQTKVKDGD
-356 AVNVLKKSEELTR
+356 AVNVLKKNEELTR

-379 PGFVQWKSGLRIADL
+379 PGFIEWKSGLRIADL
-394 FHSVDSAF
+394 FQSVDTSF

-407 VNYAVVVREVNS
+407 VSYAVVVREINP
-419 QRDIETYQ
+419 QRDIEVYQ
-427 VNLAKAILAPASK
+427 VNLANAILSPTSK
-440 DNLQLQSRDRVLVFN
+440 DNLKLNSRDRVLVFN
-455 RFNHEDLDTLAEEE
+455 RFNNEDLDTLADQET
-469 LVTKAKTL
+469 VSKAKTL
-477 EEAQQQAEKDQRKE
+477 EQAQLQAQQEQLKE
-491 QQIMSSSVAVSTA
+491 QEVMSSSVAVS
-504 PMNNTV
+504 
-510 GGIVNMDNSANAG
+510 SAT
-523 GGVNPSSA
+523 PIEKDSK
-531 ANQAMNISQPSQ
+531 Q
-543 PKIIFRGKEITQED
+543 PKIVFRGKEITKDDFEA
-557 LDKLKQNTRRT
+557 LKQNTRRT
-568 LLAPVLLQLQQQSKL
+568 LLAPVLLQLQQQSRL

-600 RYPITPSMTVS
+600 RYPITPRMTIS
-611 TLLEAAGGL
+611 TLIGAAGGL
-620 AYNAFTIN
+620 TYNAFTIN
-628 AELARTVINSV
+628 AELARTVINSK
-639 DERAYIDVERI
+639 DERASINVERI
-650 DLRKAIQGN
+650 DLRQAIQGS
-659 TAADAVIAGRDRLNV
+659 TADDAIIVGRDRLNI
-674 LEKPSVKL
+674 LEKPNVKL

-760 NISSIISNPDKTL
+760 NMGSVISDPDKTL
-773 QFVEEASRSKAL
+773 KFVEEASRSKAL
-785 GRMVVQLSRIIKE
+785 GRMVVQLNRILKDE
-798 ETSADFM
+798 RSADFM

-828 VPITYLLDNRLDVDD
+828 VPITYLLDNKLDVDD
-843 YLNKAGGA
+843 YLNKAGGV
-851 KKQADEDRVFV
+851 KKQADEDRIFV

-877 FGNNKQELQ
+877 FGNNNEELK

>member
-1 MLKGYFSTAVC
+1 MLKGYFSIGAC
-12 VLAGMFAPYTLSQT
+12 ILASLFAPFTNAQT

-32 QMFQSLPAAQQQALA
+32 QMFQNLPADQQQALA
-47 SKYGISLPSSSSS
+47 SKYGISIPSGASS
-60 QSTSYQNPQ
+60 QPSSYQNPQ
-69 VIDPRASKVEALQKG
+69 VVEQRPVASSATEAKVNDAE
-84 QLGQQELQN
+84 
-93 KDEELK
+93 KDEQGLK
-99 RFGLELFAGSPSTFA
+99 RFGLDLFAGSPTTFA

-164 VAGMSFSEVR
+164 VAGMTFSDVR

-229 GGFGDSGALRD
+229 GGFSESGALRNV
-240 IQLKRNGQVIRK
+240 QLKRNGQVIRK
-252 LDMYEL
+252 LDMYDL
-258 LLKGDARNDV
+258 LLKGDARNDI

-274 VVFIGAVKQTV
+274 VVFIGALGNTIS
-285 AIDGEVNRPA
+285 IDGEVNRPA
-295 IYEIKPGETYRHA
+295 IYEIKPGETYKQA
-308 ILMAGGFTANA
+308 IQMAGGFTANA
-319 YGEKVAV
+319 YSDQIEV
-326 KRYGSKGTREAL
+326 KRYAAKGARDAL
-338 TLDFTQSNDM
+338 TLNFSQSHD
-348 QVPLKNGD
+348 QQTKVKDGD
-356 AVNVLKKSEELTR
+356 AVNVLKKNEELTR

-379 PGFVQWKSGLRIADL
+379 PGYIEWKSGLRIADL
-394 FHSVDSAF
+394 FQSVDTSF

-407 VNYAVVVREVNS
+407 VSYAVVVREINP
-419 QRDIETYQ
+419 QRDIEVYQ
-427 VNLAKAILAPASK
+427 VNLANAILSPTSK
-440 DNLQLQSRDRVLVFN
+440 DNLKLNSRDRVLVFN
-455 RFNHEDLDTLAEEE
+455 RFNNEDLDTLADQET
-469 LVTKAKTL
+469 VSKAKTL
-477 EEAQQQAEKDQRKE
+477 EQAQLQAQQEQLKE
-491 QQIMSSSVAVSTA
+491 QEVMSSSVAVS
-504 PMNNTV
+504 
-510 GGIVNMDNSANAG
+510 SAT
-523 GGVNPSSA
+523 PIEKDSK
-531 ANQAMNISQPSQ
+531 Q
-543 PKIIFRGKEITQED
+543 PKIVFRGKEITKDDFEA
-557 LDKLKQNTRRT
+557 LKQNTRRT
-568 LLAPVLLQLQQQSKL
+568 LLAPVLLQLQQQSRL

-600 RYPITPSMTVS
+600 RYPITPRMTIS
-611 TLLEAAGGL
+611 TLIGAAGGL
-620 AYNAFTIN
+620 TYNAFTIN
-628 AELARTVINSV
+628 AELARTVINSK
-639 DERAYIDVERI
+639 DERASINVERI
-650 DLRKAIQGN
+650 DLRQAIQGS
-659 TAADAVIAGRDRLNV
+659 TADDVIIVGRDRLNI
-674 LEKPSVKL
+674 LEKPNVKL

-760 NISSIISNPDKTL
+760 NMGSVISDPDKTL
-773 QFVEEASRSKAL
+773 KFVEEASRSKAL
-785 GRMVVQLSRIIKE
+785 GRMVVQLNRILKDE
-798 ETSADFM
+798 RSADFM

-828 VPITYLLDNRLDVDD
+828 VPITYLLDNKLDVDD

-851 KKQADEDRVFV
+851 KKQADEDRIFV

-877 FGNNKQELQ
+877 FGNNHEELK

>member
-1 MLKGYFSTAVC
+1 MLKGYFSICAC
-12 VLAGMFAPYTLSQT
+12 ILASLFAPLTNAQT

-32 QMFQSLPAAQQQALA
+32 QMFQNLPADQQQALA
-47 SKYGISLPSSSSS
+47 SKYGISIPSGASS
-60 QSTSYQNPQ
+60 QPSSYQNPQ
-69 VIDPRASKVEALQKG
+69 VVEQRPVTSSATEVKVNDAE
-84 QLGQQELQN
+84 
-93 KDEELK
+93 KDEQGLK
-99 RFGLELFAGSPSTFA
+99 RFGLDLFAGSPTTFA

-164 VAGMSFSEVR
+164 VAGMTFSDVR

-229 GGFGDSGALRD
+229 GGFSESGALRNV
-240 IQLKRNGQVIRK
+240 QLKRNGQVIRK
-252 LDMYEL
+252 LDMYDL
-258 LLKGDARNDV
+258 VLKGDARNDI

-274 VVFIGAVKQTV
+274 VVFIGALGNTIS
-285 AIDGEVNRPA
+285 IDGEVNRPA
-295 IYEIKPGETYRHA
+295 IYEIKPGETYKQA
-308 ILMAGGFTANA
+308 IQMAGGFTANA
-319 YGEKVAV
+319 YSDQIEV
-326 KRYGSKGTREAL
+326 KRYAAKGARDAL
-338 TLDFTQSNDM
+338 TLNFSQSHD
-348 QVPLKNGD
+348 QQTKVKDGD
-356 AVNVLKKSEELTR
+356 AVNVLKKNEELTR

-379 PGFVQWKSGLRIADL
+379 PGYIEWKSGLRIADL
-394 FHSVDSAF
+394 FQSVDTSF

-407 VNYAVVVREVNS
+407 VSYAVVVREINP
-419 QRDIETYQ
+419 QRDIEVYQ
-427 VNLAKAILAPASK
+427 VNLANAILSPTSK
-440 DNLQLQSRDRVLVFN
+440 DNLKLNSRDRVLVFN
-455 RFNHEDLDTLAEEE
+455 RFNNEDLDTLADQET
-469 LVTKAKTL
+469 VSKAKTL
-477 EEAQQQAEKDQRKE
+477 EQAQLQAQQEQLKE
-491 QQIMSSSVAVSTA
+491 QEVMSSSVAVS
-504 PMNNTV
+504 
-510 GGIVNMDNSANAG
+510 SAT
-523 GGVNPSSA
+523 PIEKDSK
-531 ANQAMNISQPSQ
+531 Q
-543 PKIIFRGKEITQED
+543 PKIVFRGKEITKDDFEA
-557 LDKLKQNTRRT
+557 LKQNTRRT
-568 LLAPVLLQLQQQSKL
+568 LLAPVLLQLQQQSRL

-600 RYPITPSMTVS
+600 RYPITPRMTIS
-611 TLLEAAGGL
+611 TLIGAAGGL
-620 AYNAFTIN
+620 TYNAFTIN
-628 AELARTVINSV
+628 AELARTVINSK
-639 DERAYIDVERI
+639 DERASINVERI
-650 DLRKAIQGN
+650 DLRQAIQGS
-659 TAADAVIAGRDRLNV
+659 TADDAIIVGRDRLNI
-674 LEKPSVKL
+674 LEKPNVKL

-760 NISSIISNPDKTL
+760 NMGSVISDPDKTL
-773 QFVEEASRSKAL
+773 KFVEEASRSKAL
-785 GRMVVQLSRIIKE
+785 GRMVVQLNRILKDE
-798 ETSADFM
+798 RSADFM

-828 VPITYLLDNRLDVDD
+828 VPITYLLDNKLDVDD

-851 KKQADEDRVFV
+851 KKQADEERIFV

-877 FGNNKQELQ
+877 FGNNHEELK

>member
-1 MLKGYFSTAVC
+1 MLKGYFSIGAC
-12 VLAGMFAPYTLSQT
+12 ILASLFAPLTNALT

-32 QMFQSLPAAQQQALA
+32 QMFQNLPADQQQALA
-47 SKYGISLPSSSSS
+47 SKYGISIPSGASS
-60 QSTSYQNPQ
+60 QPSSYQNPQ
-69 VIDPRASKVEALQKG
+69 VVEQRPVASSATEAKVNDAE
-84 QLGQQELQN
+84 
-93 KDEELK
+93 KDEQGLK
-99 RFGLELFAGSPSTFA
+99 RFGLDLFAGSPTTFA

-164 VAGMSFSEVR
+164 VAGMTFSDVR

-229 GGFGDSGALRD
+229 GGFSESGALRNV
-240 IQLKRNGQVIRK
+240 QLKRNGQVIRK
-252 LDMYEL
+252 LDMYDL
-258 LLKGDARNDV
+258 LLKGDARNDI

-274 VVFIGAVKQTV
+274 VVFIGALGNTIS
-285 AIDGEVNRPA
+285 IDGEVNRPA
-295 IYEIKPGETYRHA
+295 IYEIKPGETYKQA
-308 ILMAGGFTANA
+308 IQMAGGFTANA
-319 YGEKVAV
+319 YSDQIEV
-326 KRYGSKGTREAL
+326 KRYAAKGARDAL
-338 TLDFTQSNDM
+338 TLNFSQSHD
-348 QVPLKNGD
+348 QQTKVKDGD
-356 AVNVLKKSEELTR
+356 TVNVLKKSEELTR

-379 PGFVQWKSGLRIADL
+379 PGFIEWKSGLRIADL
-394 FHSVDSAF
+394 FQSVDTSF

-407 VNYAVVVREVNS
+407 INYAVVVREINP
-419 QRDIETYQ
+419 QRDIEVYQ
-427 VNLAKAILAPASK
+427 VNLASAILSPMSK
-440 DNLQLQSRDRVLVFN
+440 DNLKLNSRDRVLVFN
-455 RFNHEDLDTLAEEE
+455 RFNNEDLDTLADQETI
-469 LVTKAKTL
+469 TKAKTL
-477 EEAQQQAEKDQRKE
+477 EQAQLQAQQEQLKE
-491 QQIMSSSVAVSTA
+491 QEAISSSVAVS
-504 PMNNTV
+504 
-510 GGIVNMDNSANAG
+510 
-523 GGVNPSSA
+523 SA
-531 ANQAMNISQPSQ
+531 APIEKDSKQ
-543 PKIIFRGKEITQED
+543 PKIVFRGKEITKDDFEA
-557 LDKLKQNTRRT
+557 LKQNTRRT
-568 LLAPVLLQLQQQSKL
+568 LLAPVLLQLQQQSRL

-600 RYPITPSMTVS
+600 RYPITPRMTIS
-611 TLLEAAGGL
+611 TLIEAAGGL
-620 AYNAFTIN
+620 TYNAFTIN
-628 AELARTVINSV
+628 AELARTVINSK
-639 DERAYIDVERI
+639 DERASIDVERI
-650 DLRKAIQGN
+650 DLRQAIQGS
-659 TAADAVIAGRDRLNV
+659 TADNAIIVGRDRLNI
-674 LEKPSVKL
+674 LEKPNVKL

-760 NISSIISNPDKTL
+760 NMGSVISNPEATL
-773 QFVEEASRSKAL
+773 KFVEEASRSKAL
-785 GRMVVQLSRIIKE
+785 GRMVVQLNRILKDE
-798 ETSADFM
+798 RSADFM

-828 VPITYLLDNRLDVDD
+828 VPITYLLDNNLDVDD

-851 KKQADEDRVFV
+851 KKQADEDRIFV

-877 FGNNKQELQ
+877 FGNNHEELK

>member
-1 MLKGYFSTAVC
+1 MLKGYFSIAVC
-12 VLAGMFAPYTLSQT
+12 VLAGMFAPYTLAQN

-32 QMFQSLPAAQQQALA
+32 QMFQSLPADQQKALA
-47 SKYGISLPSSSSS
+47 SQYGVSIPSTST
-60 QSTSYQNPQ
+60 QTTSYQTP
-69 VIDPRASKVEALQKG
+69 KVMESRTPNDESVKIG
-84 QLGQQELQN
+84 QLNQRDQQNQSAG
-93 KDEELK
+93 LK
-99 RFGLELFAGSPSTFA
+99 RFGLSLFAGSPSTFA
-114 PISDVPVPADYTVGA
+114 PISDVPVPADYTIGA
-129 GDEIV
+129 GDELV
-134 IQLFGKENTT
+134 IQLFGKENIT

-157 PSLGPVQ
+157 PSLGPIQ

-184 MIGVRSDISLG
+184 MIGVRSDISMG

-229 GGFGDSGALRD
+229 GGFGNSGALRN

-274 VVFIGAVKQTV
+274 VVFIGTVQQTV

-295 IYEIKPGETYRHA
+295 IYEIKPGETYKHA
-308 ILMAGGFTANA
+308 ILMAGGLTANA
-319 YGEKVAV
+319 YGDQVEV
-326 KRYGSKGTREAL
+326 KRYAARGERELL
-338 TLDFTQSNDM
+338 TLDFTQTKDTETKV
-348 QVPLKNGD
+348 QNGD
-356 AVNVLKKSEELTR
+356 VVTVLKKSGDLTR

-379 PGFVQWKSGLRIADL
+379 PGFVEWQSGLRIADL
-394 FHSVDSAF
+394 FYSLDSSF

-407 VNYAVVVREVNS
+407 VNYAVVVREINP

-427 VNLAKAILAPASK
+427 INLAKAILAPDSK
-440 DNLQLQSRDRVLVFN
+440 DNLELQERDRLLVFN
-455 RFNHEDLDTLAEEE
+455 RFNYNELNDIEERE
-469 LVTKAKTL
+469 FDTKAKTL
-477 EEAQQQAEKDQRKE
+477 EEAKAQAREELKVEQQALTT
-491 QQIMSSSVAVSTA
+491 SV
-504 PMNNTV
+504 N
-510 GGIVNMDNSANAG
+510 
-523 GGVNPSSA
+523 
-531 ANQAMNISQPSQ
+531 ANQIDATNPLVAPDPVVAPNMNSQSSG
-543 PKIIFRGKEITQED
+543 KAKLILRGKAITQAD
-557 LDKLKQNTRRT
+557 LDALKLTTRRT
-568 LLAPVLLQLQQQSKL
+568 LLAPILMQLQHQSKL

-600 RYPITPSMTVS
+600 RYPITPNMTVS
-611 TLLEAAGGL
+611 TLLDAAGGL
-620 AYNAFTIN
+620 TYDAFTIS
-628 AELARTVINSV
+628 AELARTVINNR
-639 DERAYIDVERI
+639 DERAYINVERI
-650 DLRKAIQGN
+650 DLRRAIQGGN
-659 TAADAVIAGRDRLNV
+659 AADVIIAGRDRLNI
-674 LEKPSVKL
+674 LEKPSAKL
-682 QSTVTLQG
+682 QSSVTLQG

-699 VRQGETLGEL
+699 VRQGETLSEL

-725 IFTREALRLQEQKL
+725 VFTREALRLQEEKL
-739 LNQYAAD
+739 LGQYAAE
-746 MRAETAKKTFRADS
+746 MRAETAKKTFRADTNLGS
-760 NISSIISNPDKTL
+760 VISDPDKTL
-773 QFVEEASRSKAL
+773 RFVEEAIRSKAL
-785 GRMVVQLSRIIKE
+785 GRMVVQLSRVIK
-798 ETSADFM
+798 SDNKADFM

-828 VPITYLLDNRLDVDD
+828 VPLTYLLDNSLDVDD
-843 YLNKAGGA
+843 YLNKAGGV

-877 FGNNKQELQ
+877 FGNRKKELQ
-886 AGDTI
+886 PGDTI

>member
-1 MLKGYFSTAVC
+1 MLKGYFSIAAC
-12 VLAGMFAPYTLSQT
+12 VLASVFAPFSHAQT
-26 PTPEQI
+26 PTPEQM
-32 QMFQSLPAAQQQALA
+32 QMFQSLPADQQQALA
-47 SKYGISLPSSSSS
+47 SKYGISLPSGSSS
-60 QSTSYQNPQ
+60 QPSNYQNPQ
-69 VIDPRASKVEALQKG
+69 VIDPRAEVSNANQTDKMDLEK
-84 QLGQQELQN
+84 E
-93 KDEELK
+93 DEELK
-99 RFGLELFAGSPSTFA
+99 RFGLDLFAGSPTTFA
-114 PISDVPVPADYTVGA
+114 PVSDVPVPADYTVGA

-144 HRLRVNRAGIINF
+144 HRLRVNRAGTINF

-164 VAGMSFSEVR
+164 VAGMSFSDVR

-229 GGFGDSGALRD
+229 GGFGESGALRNV
-240 IQLKRNGQVIRK
+240 QLKRNGQVIRK
-252 LDMYEL
+252 LDMYDL
-258 LLKGDARNDV
+258 LLKGDASNDV

-274 VVFIGAVKQTV
+274 VVFIGAVGNTI

-295 IYEIKPGETYRHA
+295 IYEVKSGETYKQA
-308 ILMAGGFTANA
+308 IQMAGGFTANA
-319 YGEKVAV
+319 YSDQIEV
-326 KRYGSKGTREAL
+326 KRYAAKGARDAL
-338 TLDFTQSNDM
+338 TLNFSQSHD
-348 QVPLKNGD
+348 QQTKVKDGD

-379 PGFVQWKSGLRIADL
+379 TGFIEWKSGLRVADL
-394 FHSVDSAF
+394 FQSVDTSF

-407 VNYAVVVREVNS
+407 INYAVVVREINP
-419 QRDIETYQ
+419 QRDIEVYQ
-427 VNLAKAILAPASK
+427 VNLANAILSPTSK
-440 DNLQLQSRDRVLVFN
+440 DNLKLNSRDRVLVFN
-455 RFNHEDLDTLAEEE
+455 RFNNEDLDTLADQET
-469 LVTKAKTL
+469 VTKAKTL
-477 EEAQQQAEKDQRKE
+477 EQAQRQAQQDQLEE
-491 QQIMSSSVAVSTA
+491 QEAMSSSVAVS
-504 PMNNTV
+504 
-510 GGIVNMDNSANAG
+510 SAT
-523 GGVNPSSA
+523 SIEKKSK
-531 ANQAMNISQPSQ
+531 Q
-543 PKIIFRGKEITQED
+543 PKIVFRGKEITKDDFEA
-557 LDKLKQNTRRT
+557 LKQNTRRT
-568 LLAPVLLQLQQQSKL
+568 LLAPVLLQLQQQSRL

-600 RYPITPSMTVS
+600 RYPITPRMTIS
-611 TLLEAAGGL
+611 TLIEAAGGL
-620 AYNAFTIN
+620 TYNAFTIN
-628 AELARTVINSV
+628 AELARTVISSK
-639 DERAYIDVERI
+639 DERASIDVERI
-650 DLRKAIQGN
+650 DLRQAIQGS
-659 TAADAVIAGRDRLNV
+659 TADDAIIVGRDRLNI
-674 LEKPSVKL
+674 LEKPNVKL

-690 EVRFPGTYT
+690 EIRFPGTYT

-725 IFTREALRLQEQKL
+725 IFTREALRLQEQQL

-760 NISSIISNPDKTL
+760 NMGSVISDPDKTL
-773 QFVEEASRSKAL
+773 KFVEEASRSKAL
-785 GRMVVQLSRIIKE
+785 GRMVVQLNRILKDE
-798 ETSADFM
+798 RSSDFM

-828 VPITYLLDNRLDVDD
+828 VPITYLLDNKLDVND

-851 KKQADEDRVFV
+851 KKQADEDRIFV

-877 FGNNKQELQ
+877 FGNNHEELK

>member
-1 MLKGYFSTAVC
+1 MLKGYFSIAAC
-12 VLAGMFAPYTLSQT
+12 VLASVFAPFSHAQT
-26 PTPEQI
+26 PTSEQM
-32 QMFQSLPAAQQQALA
+32 QMFQSLPADQQQALA
-47 SKYGISLPSSSSS
+47 SKYGISLPSGSSS
-60 QSTSYQNPQ
+60 QPSNYQNPQ
-69 VIDPRASKVEALQKG
+69 VIDPRPEVSNANQTDKMDLA
-84 QLGQQELQN
+84 

-99 RFGLELFAGSPSTFA
+99 RFGLDLFAGSPTTFA
-114 PISDVPVPADYTVGA
+114 PVSDVPVPTDYTVGA

-164 VAGMSFSEVR
+164 VAGMTFSDVR

-229 GGFGDSGALRD
+229 GGFSESGALRNV
-240 IQLKRNGQVIRK
+240 QLKRNGQVIRK
-252 LDMYEL
+252 LDMYDL
-258 LLKGDARNDV
+258 LLKGDARNDI

-274 VVFIGAVKQTV
+274 VVFIGALGNTIS
-285 AIDGEVNRPA
+285 IDGEVNRPA
-295 IYEIKPGETYRHA
+295 IYEIKPGETYKQA
-308 ILMAGGFTANA
+308 IQMAGGFTANA
-319 YGEKVAV
+319 YSDQIEV
-326 KRYGSKGTREAL
+326 KRYAEKGARDAL
-338 TLDFTQSNDM
+338 TLNFSQSHD
-348 QVPLKNGD
+348 QQTKVKDGD
-356 AVNVLKKSEELTR
+356 AVNVLKKNEELTR

-379 PGFVQWKSGLRIADL
+379 PGFIEWKSGLRIADL
-394 FHSVDSAF
+394 FQSVDTSF

-407 VNYAVVVREVNS
+407 VSYAVVVREINP
-419 QRDIETYQ
+419 QRDIEVYQ
-427 VNLAKAILAPASK
+427 VNLANAILSPTSK
-440 DNLQLQSRDRVLVFN
+440 DNLKLNSRDRVLVFN
-455 RFNHEDLDTLAEEE
+455 RFNNEDLDTLADQET
-469 LVTKAKTL
+469 VTKAKTL
-477 EEAQQQAEKDQRKE
+477 EQAQLQAQQEQLKE
-491 QQIMSSSVAVSTA
+491 QEVMSSSVAVS
-504 PMNNTV
+504 
-510 GGIVNMDNSANAG
+510 SAM
-523 GGVNPSSA
+523 PLEKDSK
-531 ANQAMNISQPSQ
+531 Q
-543 PKIIFRGKEITQED
+543 PKIVFRGKEITKDDFEA
-557 LDKLKQNTRRT
+557 LKQNTRRT
-568 LLAPVLLQLQQQSKL
+568 LLAPVLLQLQQQSRL

-600 RYPITPSMTVS
+600 RYPITPRMTIS
-611 TLLEAAGGL
+611 TLIEAAGGL
-620 AYNAFTIN
+620 TYNAFTIN
-628 AELARTVINSV
+628 AELARTVINSK
-639 DERAYIDVERI
+639 DERASIDVERI
-650 DLRKAIQGN
+650 DLRQAIQGS
-659 TAADAVIAGRDRLNV
+659 TADDAIIVGRDRLNI
-674 LEKPSVKL
+674 LEKPNVKL

-760 NISSIISNPDKTL
+760 NMGSVISDPDKTL
-773 QFVEEASRSKAL
+773 KFVEEASRSKAL
-785 GRMVVQLSRIIKE
+785 GRMVVQLNRILKDE
-798 ETSADFM
+798 RSADFM

-828 VPITYLLDNRLDVDD
+828 VPITYLLDNKLDVDD

-851 KKQADEDRVFV
+851 KKQADEDRIFV

-877 FGNNKQELQ
+877 FGNNHEELK

>member
-1 MLKGYFSTAVC
+1 MLKGYFSIGAC
-12 VLAGMFAPYTLSQT
+12 ILASLIAPLTNAQT

-32 QMFQSLPAAQQQALA
+32 QMFQNLPADQQQALA
-47 SKYGISLPSSSSS
+47 SKYGISIPSGASS
-60 QSTSYQNPQ
+60 QPSSYQNPQ
-69 VIDPRASKVEALQKG
+69 VVEQRPVASSATEAKVNDAE
-84 QLGQQELQN
+84 
-93 KDEELK
+93 KDEQGLK
-99 RFGLELFAGSPSTFA
+99 RFGLDLFAGSPTTFA

-164 VAGMSFSEVR
+164 VAGMTFSDVR

-229 GGFGDSGALRD
+229 GGFSESGALRNV
-240 IQLKRNGQVIRK
+240 QLKRNGQVIRK
-252 LDMYEL
+252 LDMYDL
-258 LLKGDARNDV
+258 LLKGDARNDI

-274 VVFIGAVKQTV
+274 VVFIGALGNTIS
-285 AIDGEVNRPA
+285 IDGEVNRPA
-295 IYEIKPGETYRHA
+295 IYEIKPGETYKQA
-308 ILMAGGFTANA
+308 IQMAGGFTANA
-319 YGEKVAV
+319 YSDQIEV
-326 KRYGSKGTREAL
+326 KRYAAKGARDAL
-338 TLDFTQSNDM
+338 TLNFSQSHD
-348 QVPLKNGD
+348 QQTKVKDGD
-356 AVNVLKKSEELTR
+356 AVNVLKKNEELTR

-379 PGFVQWKSGLRIADL
+379 PGFIEWKSGLRIADL
-394 FHSVDSAF
+394 FQSVDTSF

-407 VNYAVVVREVNS
+407 VSYAVVVRETNP
-419 QRDIETYQ
+419 QRDIEVYQ
-427 VNLAKAILAPASK
+427 VNLANAILSPTSK
-440 DNLQLQSRDRVLVFN
+440 DNLKLNSRDRVLVFN
-455 RFNHEDLDTLAEEE
+455 RFNSEDLDTLADQQT
-469 LVTKAKTL
+469 VTKAKTL
-477 EEAQQQAEKDQRKE
+477 EQAQLQAQQEQLKE
-491 QQIMSSSVAVSTA
+491 QEVMSSSVAVS
-504 PMNNTV
+504 
-510 GGIVNMDNSANAG
+510 
-523 GGVNPSSA
+523 SA
-531 ANQAMNISQPSQ
+531 APLEKDSKQ
-543 PKIIFRGKEITQED
+543 PKIVFRGKEITKDDFEA
-557 LDKLKQNTRRT
+557 LKQNTRRT
-568 LLAPVLLQLQQQSKL
+568 LLAPVLLQLQQQSRL

-600 RYPITPSMTVS
+600 RYPITPRMTIS
-611 TLLEAAGGL
+611 TLIEAAGGL
-620 AYNAFTIN
+620 TYNAFTIN
-628 AELARTVINSV
+628 AELARTVINSK
-639 DERAYIDVERI
+639 DERASIDVERI
-650 DLRKAIQGN
+650 DLRQAIQGS
-659 TAADAVIAGRDRLNV
+659 TADDAIIVGRDRLNI
-674 LEKPSVKL
+674 LEKPNVKL

-760 NISSIISNPDKTL
+760 NMSSVISDPDKTL
-773 QFVEEASRSKAL
+773 KFVEEASRSKAL
-785 GRMVVQLSRIIKE
+785 GRMVVQLNRILKDE
-798 ETSADFM
+798 RSADFM

-828 VPITYLLDNRLDVDD
+828 VPITYLLDNKLDVDD

-851 KKQADEDRVFV
+851 KKQADEDRIFV

-877 FGNNKQELQ
+877 FGNNHEELK

>member
-1 MLKGYFSTAVC
+1 MLKGYFSIGAC
-12 VLAGMFAPYTLSQT
+12 ILASLFAPFTNAQT

-32 QMFQSLPAAQQQALA
+32 QMFQNLPADQQQALA
-47 SKYGISLPSSSSS
+47 SKYGISIPSGASS
-60 QSTSYQNPQ
+60 QPSSYQNPQ
-69 VIDPRASKVEALQKG
+69 VVEQRPVASSATEVKVTDSE
-84 QLGQQELQN
+84 
-93 KDEELK
+93 KDEQGLK
-99 RFGLELFAGSPSTFA
+99 RFGLDLFAGSPTTFA

-157 PSLGPVQ
+157 PSLGPIQ
-164 VAGMSFSEVR
+164 VAGMTFPDVR

-229 GGFGDSGALRD
+229 GGFSESGALRNV
-240 IQLKRNGQVIRK
+240 QLKRNGQIIRK
-252 LDMYEL
+252 LDMYDL
-258 LLKGDARNDV
+258 LLKGDARNDI

-274 VVFIGAVKQTV
+274 VVFIGALGNTIS
-285 AIDGEVNRPA
+285 IDGEVNRPA
-295 IYEIKPGETYRHA
+295 IYEIKPGETYKQA
-308 ILMAGGFTANA
+308 IQMAGGFTANA
-319 YGEKVAV
+319 YSDQIEV
-326 KRYGSKGTREAL
+326 KRYAAKGARDAL
-338 TLDFTQSNDM
+338 TLNFSQSHD
-348 QVPLKNGD
+348 QQTKVKDGD
-356 AVNVLKKSEELTR
+356 AVNVLKKNEELTR

-379 PGFVQWKSGLRIADL
+379 PGFIEWKSGLRIADL
-394 FHSVDSAF
+394 FQSVDTSF

-407 VNYAVVVREVNS
+407 VSYAVVVREINP
-419 QRDIETYQ
+419 QRDIEVYQ
-427 VNLAKAILAPASK
+427 VNLANAILSPTSK
-440 DNLQLQSRDRVLVFN
+440 DNLKLNSRDRVLVFN
-455 RFNHEDLDTLAEEE
+455 RFNNEDLDTLADQET
-469 LVTKAKTL
+469 VTKAKTL
-477 EEAQQQAEKDQRKE
+477 EQAQLQAQQEQLKE
-491 QQIMSSSVAVSTA
+491 QEVMSSSVAVSSAT
-504 PMNNTV
+504 PLEK
-510 GGIVNMDNSANAG
+510 GSKQSKIV
-523 GGVNPSSA
+523 
-531 ANQAMNISQPSQ
+531 
-543 PKIIFRGKEITQED
+543 FRGKEITKDDFEA
-557 LDKLKQNTRRT
+557 LKQNTRRT
-568 LLAPVLLQLQQQSKL
+568 LLAPVLLQLQQQSRL

-600 RYPITPSMTVS
+600 RYPITPRMTIS
-611 TLLEAAGGL
+611 TLIEAAGGL
-620 AYNAFTIN
+620 TYNAFTIN
-628 AELARTVINSV
+628 AELARTVINSK
-639 DERAYIDVERI
+639 DERASIDVERI
-650 DLRKAIQGN
+650 DLRQAIQGS
-659 TAADAVIAGRDRLNV
+659 TTDDAIIVGRDRLNI
-674 LEKPSVKL
+674 LEKPNVKL

-760 NISSIISNPDKTL
+760 NMGSVISDPDKTL
-773 QFVEEASRSKAL
+773 KFVEEASRSKAL
-785 GRMVVQLSRIIKE
+785 GRMVVQLNRILKDE
-798 ETSADFM
+798 RSADFM

-828 VPITYLLDNRLDVDD
+828 VPITYLLDNNLDVDD

-851 KKQADEDRVFV
+851 KKQADEDRIFV

-877 FGNNKQELQ
+877 FGNDHEELK

>member
-1 MLKGYFSTAVC
+1 MLKGYFSIAVC
-12 VLAGMFAPYTLSQT
+12 VLASMFAPYTLAQN

-32 QMFQSLPAAQQQALA
+32 QMFKSLPADQQQALA
-47 SKYGISLPSSSSS
+47 SKYGISVPSASS
-60 QSTSYQNPQ
+60 QSTTYQNPQ
-69 VIDPRASKVEALQKG
+69 VIEPRPSINDSVQNG
-84 QLGQQELQN
+84 QLNQQNQQN
-93 KDEELK
+93 EDEELK

-114 PISDVPVPADYTVGA
+114 PISDVPVPADYTVGS
-129 GDEIV
+129 GDELV
-134 IQLFGKENTT
+134 IQLFGKENAT

-240 IQLKRNGQVIRK
+240 IQLKRDGQVIRK
-252 LDMYEL
+252 LDMYDL

-268 RLLPGD
+268 RLMPGD
-274 VVFIGAVKQTV
+274 VVFIGSVAQTV
-285 AIDGEVNRPA
+285 SVDGEVNRPA
-295 IYEIKPGETYRHA
+295 IYEVKPGQTYKQL
-308 ILMAGGFTANA
+308 IQMAGGFTANA
-319 YGEKVAV
+319 FFEKIDI
-326 KRYGSKGTREAL
+326 KRYGIEGSREAL
-338 TLDFTQSNDM
+338 TLNFVNSQDQ
-348 QVPLKNGD
+348 QAKVKVGD
-356 AVNVLKKSEELTR
+356 EVNVLKKSEELTQ

-394 FHSVDSAF
+394 FHSVDSSF

-407 VNYAVVVREVNS
+407 VNYAVIVREINS

-427 VNLAKAILAPASK
+427 VNLAKAILAPNSK

-455 RFNHEDLDTLAEEE
+455 RFNNEDLDTLAEKEV
-469 LVTKAKTL
+469 VTKAKTL
-477 EEAQQQAEKDQRKE
+477 EEAQQQAEQDLRKE
-491 QQIMSSSVAVSTA
+491 QQVMSSSVAISTE
-504 PMNNTV
+504 PVNN
-510 GGIVNMDNSANAG
+510 GIDIGATHKTMDL
-523 GGVNPSSA
+523 
-531 ANQAMNISQPSQ
+531 NQNNQ

-557 LDKLKQNTRRT
+557 LDALKQNTRRT

-600 RYPITPSMTVS
+600 RYPITPRMTVS

-620 AYNAFTIN
+620 TYNAFTIN
-628 AELARTVINSV
+628 AELARTVINTI

-650 DLRKAIQGN
+650 DLRKAIQGS
-659 TAADAVIAGRDRLNV
+659 TAADAIIAGRDRLNI

-739 LNQYAAD
+739 LNEYAAD
-746 MRAETAKKTFRADS
+746 MRAETAKKTFRADT
-760 NISSIISNPDKTL
+760 NLGSIISDPDKTL
-773 QFVEEASRSKAL
+773 KFVEEASRSKAL
-785 GRMVVQLSRIIKE
+785 GRMVVQLNRIIKDE
-798 ETSADFM
+798 RSADFM

-828 VPITYLLDNRLDVDD
+828 VPITYLLDNKLDVDD

-851 KKQADEDRVFV
+851 KKQADEDRIFV
-862 VRADGSVYKP
+862 IRADGSVYKP

-877 FGNNKQELQ
+877 FGNNNEELS

>member
-1 MLKGYFSTAVC
+1 MLKGYFSIGAC
-12 VLAGMFAPYTLSQT
+12 ILASLFAPFTSAQT

-32 QMFQSLPAAQQQALA
+32 QMFQNLPADQQQALA
-47 SKYGISLPSSSSS
+47 SKYGISIPTGTSS
-60 QSTSYQNPQ
+60 QPSSYQNPQ
-69 VIDPRASKVEALQKG
+69 VIEQRPIASSATEAKVNDSKID
-84 QLGQQELQN
+84 QQG
-93 KDEELK
+93 LK
-99 RFGLELFAGSPSTFA
+99 RFGLDLFAGSPTTFA

-164 VAGMSFSEVR
+164 VAGMTFSDVR

-229 GGFGDSGALRD
+229 GGFSESGALRNV
-240 IQLKRNGQVIRK
+240 QLKRNGQVIRK
-252 LDMYEL
+252 LDMYDL

-274 VVFIGAVKQTV
+274 VVFIGALGNTIS
-285 AIDGEVNRPA
+285 IDGEVNRPA
-295 IYEIKPGETYRHA
+295 IYEIKPGETYKQA
-308 ILMAGGFTANA
+308 IQMAGGFTANA
-319 YGEKVAV
+319 YSDQIEV
-326 KRYGSKGTREAL
+326 KRYAAKGARDAL
-338 TLDFTQSNDM
+338 TLNFSQSHD
-348 QVPLKNGD
+348 QQTKVKDGD
-356 AVNVLKKSEELTR
+356 VVSVLKKNEELTR

-379 PGFVQWKSGLRIADL
+379 PGYIEWKSGLRIADL
-394 FHSVDSAF
+394 FQSVDTSF

-407 VNYAVVVREVNS
+407 VNYAVVVREINP
-419 QRDIETYQ
+419 QRDIEVYQ
-427 VNLAKAILAPASK
+427 VNLANAILSPTSK
-440 DNLQLQSRDRVLVFN
+440 DNLKLNSRDRVLVFN
-455 RFNHEDLDTLAEEE
+455 RFNNEDLDTLADQQT
-469 LVTKAKTL
+469 VTKAKTL
-477 EEAQQQAEKDQRKE
+477 EQAQLQAQQEQLKE
-491 QQIMSSSVAVSTA
+491 QEVMSSSVAVS
-504 PMNNTV
+504 
-510 GGIVNMDNSANAG
+510 
-523 GGVNPSSA
+523 SA
-531 ANQAMNISQPSQ
+531 APLKKASKQS
-543 PKIIFRGKEITQED
+543 KIVFRGKEITKDDFEA
-557 LDKLKQNTRRT
+557 LKQNTRRT
-568 LLAPVLLQLQQQSKL
+568 LLAPVLLQLQQQSRL

-600 RYPITPSMTVS
+600 RYPITPRMTIS
-611 TLLEAAGGL
+611 TLIEAAGGL
-620 AYNAFTIN
+620 TYNAFTIN
-628 AELARTVINSV
+628 AELARTVINSK
-639 DERAYIDVERI
+639 DERASIDVERI
-650 DLRKAIQGN
+650 DLRQAIQGS
-659 TAADAVIAGRDRLNV
+659 TADDAIIVGRDRLNI
-674 LEKPSVKL
+674 LEKPNVKL

-760 NISSIISNPDKTL
+760 NMGSVISDPDKTL
-773 QFVEEASRSKAL
+773 KFVEEASRSKAL
-785 GRMVVQLSRIIKE
+785 GRMVVQLNRILKDE
-798 ETSADFM
+798 RSADFM

-828 VPITYLLDNRLDVDD
+828 VPITYLLDNKLDVDD

-851 KKQADEDRVFV
+851 KKQADEDRIFV

-877 FGNNKQELQ
+877 FGNNHEELK

>member
-1 MLKGYFSTAVC
+1 MLKGYFSIGAC
-12 VLAGMFAPYTLSQT
+12 ILASLFAPLTNAQT

-32 QMFQSLPAAQQQALA
+32 QMFQNLPADQQQALA
-47 SKYGISLPSSSSS
+47 SKYGISIPSGASS
-60 QSTSYQNPQ
+60 QPSSYQNPQ
-69 VIDPRASKVEALQKG
+69 VVEQRPVASSATEAKVNDAE
-84 QLGQQELQN
+84 
-93 KDEELK
+93 KDEQGLK
-99 RFGLELFAGSPSTFA
+99 RFGLDLFAGSPTTFA

-164 VAGMSFSEVR
+164 VAGMTFSDVR

-229 GGFGDSGALRD
+229 GGFSESGALRNV
-240 IQLKRNGQVIRK
+240 QLKRNGQVIRK
-252 LDMYEL
+252 LDMYDL
-258 LLKGDARNDV
+258 LLKGDARNDI

-274 VVFIGAVKQTV
+274 VVFIGALGNTIS
-285 AIDGEVNRPA
+285 IDGEVNRPA
-295 IYEIKPGETYRHA
+295 IYEIKPGETYKQA
-308 ILMAGGFTANA
+308 IQMAGGFTANA
-319 YGEKVAV
+319 YSDQIEV
-326 KRYGSKGTREAL
+326 KRYAAKGARDAL
-338 TLDFTQSNDM
+338 TLNFSQSHD
-348 QVPLKNGD
+348 QQTKVKDGD
-356 AVNVLKKSEELTR
+356 AVNVLKKNEELTR

-379 PGFVQWKSGLRIADL
+379 PGYIEWKSGLRIADL
-394 FHSVDSAF
+394 FQSVDTSF

-407 VNYAVVVREVNS
+407 VSYAVVVREINP
-419 QRDIETYQ
+419 QRDIEVYQ
-427 VNLAKAILAPASK
+427 VNLANAILSPTSK
-440 DNLQLQSRDRVLVFN
+440 DNLKLNSRDRVLVFN
-455 RFNHEDLDTLAEEE
+455 RFNNEDLDTLADQQT
-469 LVTKAKTL
+469 VTKAKTL
-477 EEAQQQAEKDQRKE
+477 EQAQLQAQQEQLKE
-491 QQIMSSSVAVSTA
+491 QEVMSSSVAVS
-504 PMNNTV
+504 
-510 GGIVNMDNSANAG
+510 
-523 GGVNPSSA
+523 SA
-531 ANQAMNISQPSQ
+531 ASLEKDSKQ
-543 PKIIFRGKEITQED
+543 PKIVFRGKEITKDDFEA
-557 LDKLKQNTRRT
+557 LKQNTRRT
-568 LLAPVLLQLQQQSKL
+568 LLAPVLLQLQQQSRL

-600 RYPITPSMTVS
+600 RYPITPRMTIS
-611 TLLEAAGGL
+611 TLIEAAGGL
-620 AYNAFTIN
+620 TYNAFTIN
-628 AELARTVINSV
+628 AELARTVINSK
-639 DERAYIDVERI
+639 DERASIDVERI
-650 DLRKAIQGN
+650 DLRQAIQGN
-659 TAADAVIAGRDRLNV
+659 TADDAIIVGRDRLNI
-674 LEKPSVKL
+674 LEKPNVKL

-760 NISSIISNPDKTL
+760 NMGSVISDPDKTL
-773 QFVEEASRSKAL
+773 KFVEEASRSKAL
-785 GRMVVQLSRIIKE
+785 GRMVVQLNRILKDE
-798 ETSADFM
+798 RSADFM

-828 VPITYLLDNRLDVDD
+828 VPITYLLDNKLDVDD

-851 KKQADEDRVFV
+851 KKQADEDRIFV

-877 FGNNKQELQ
+877 FGNNHEELK

>member
-1 MLKGYFSTAVC
+1 MLKGYFSIGAC
-12 VLAGMFAPYTLSQT
+12 ILASLFAPFTNAQT

-32 QMFQSLPAAQQQALA
+32 QMFQNLPADQQQALA
-47 SKYGISLPSSSSS
+47 SKYGISIPSGASS
-60 QSTSYQNPQ
+60 QPSSYQNPQ
-69 VIDPRASKVEALQKG
+69 VVEQRPVASSATEVKVTDSE
-84 QLGQQELQN
+84 
-93 KDEELK
+93 KDEQGLK
-99 RFGLELFAGSPSTFA
+99 RFGLDLFAGSPTTFA

-164 VAGMSFSEVR
+164 VAGMTFSDVR

-229 GGFGDSGALRD
+229 GGFSESGALRNV
-240 IQLKRNGQVIRK
+240 QLKRNGQIIRK
-252 LDMYEL
+252 LDMYDL
-258 LLKGDARNDV
+258 LLKGDARNDI

-274 VVFIGAVKQTV
+274 VVFIGALGNTIS
-285 AIDGEVNRPA
+285 IDGEVNRPA
-295 IYEIKPGETYRHA
+295 IYEIKPGETYKQA
-308 ILMAGGFTANA
+308 IQMAGGFTANA
-319 YGEKVAV
+319 YSDQIEV
-326 KRYGSKGTREAL
+326 KRYTAKGARDAL
-338 TLDFTQSNDM
+338 TLNFSQSHD
-348 QVPLKNGD
+348 QQTKVEDGD
-356 AVNVLKKSEELTR
+356 AVNVLKKNEELTR

-379 PGFVQWKSGLRIADL
+379 PGFIEWKSGLRIADL
-394 FHSVDSAF
+394 FQSVDTSF

-407 VNYAVVVREVNS
+407 VSYAVVVREINP
-419 QRDIETYQ
+419 QRDIEVYQ
-427 VNLAKAILAPASK
+427 VNLANAILSPTSK
-440 DNLQLQSRDRVLVFN
+440 DNLKLNSRDRVLVFN
-455 RFNHEDLDTLAEEE
+455 RFDNEDLDTLADQET
-469 LVTKAKTL
+469 VTKAKTL
-477 EEAQQQAEKDQRKE
+477 EQAQLQAQQEQLKE
-491 QQIMSSSVAVSTA
+491 QEVMSSSVAVS
-504 PMNNTV
+504 
-510 GGIVNMDNSANAG
+510 
-523 GGVNPSSA
+523 SA
-531 ANQAMNISQPSQ
+531 APLEKGSKQS
-543 PKIIFRGKEITQED
+543 KIVFRGKEITKDDFEA
-557 LDKLKQNTRRT
+557 LKQNTRRT
-568 LLAPVLLQLQQQSKL
+568 LLAPVLLQLQQQSRL

-600 RYPITPSMTVS
+600 RYPITPRMTIS
-611 TLLEAAGGL
+611 TLIEAAGGL
-620 AYNAFTIN
+620 TYNAFTIN
-628 AELARTVINSV
+628 AELARTVINSK
-639 DERAYIDVERI
+639 DERASIDVERI
-650 DLRKAIQGN
+650 DLRQAIQGS
-659 TAADAVIAGRDRLNV
+659 TTDDAIIVGRDRLNI
-674 LEKPSVKL
+674 LEKPNVKL

-760 NISSIISNPDKTL
+760 NMGSVISDPDKTL
-773 QFVEEASRSKAL
+773 KFVEEASRSKAL
-785 GRMVVQLSRIIKE
+785 GRMVVQLNRILKDE
-798 ETSADFM
+798 RSADFM

-828 VPITYLLDNRLDVDD
+828 VPITYLLDNNLDVDD

-851 KKQADEDRVFV
+851 KKQADEDRIFV

-877 FGNNKQELQ
+877 FGNDHEELK

>member
-1 MLKGYFSTAVC
+1 MLKGYFSIGAC
-12 VLAGMFAPYTLSQT
+12 ILASLFAPLTNAQT

-32 QMFQSLPAAQQQALA
+32 QMFQNLPADQQQALA
-47 SKYGISLPSSSSS
+47 SKYGISIPSGASS
-60 QSTSYQNPQ
+60 QPSSYQNPQ
-69 VIDPRASKVEALQKG
+69 VVEQRPVASSATEAKVNDAE
-84 QLGQQELQN
+84 
-93 KDEELK
+93 KDEQGLK
-99 RFGLELFAGSPSTFA
+99 RFGLDLFAGSPTTFA

-164 VAGMSFSEVR
+164 VAGMTFSDVR

-229 GGFGDSGALRD
+229 GGFSESGALRNV
-240 IQLKRNGQVIRK
+240 QLKRNGQVIRK
-252 LDMYEL
+252 LDMYDL
-258 LLKGDARNDV
+258 LLKGDARNDI

-274 VVFIGAVKQTV
+274 VVFIGALGNTIS
-285 AIDGEVNRPA
+285 IDGEVNRPA
-295 IYEIKPGETYRHA
+295 IYEIKPGETYKQA
-308 ILMAGGFTANA
+308 IQMAGGFTANA
-319 YGEKVAV
+319 YSDQIEV
-326 KRYGSKGTREAL
+326 KRYAAKGARDAL
-338 TLDFTQSNDM
+338 TLNFSQSHD
-348 QVPLKNGD
+348 QQTKVKDGD
-356 AVNVLKKSEELTR
+356 TVNVLKKSEELTR

-379 PGFVQWKSGLRIADL
+379 PGFIEWKSGLRIADL
-394 FHSVDSAF
+394 FQSVDTSF

-407 VNYAVVVREVNS
+407 INYAVVVREINP
-419 QRDIETYQ
+419 QRDIEVYQ
-427 VNLAKAILAPASK
+427 VNLASAILSPMSK
-440 DNLQLQSRDRVLVFN
+440 DNLKLNSRDRVLVFN
-455 RFNHEDLDTLAEEE
+455 RFNNEDLDTLADQETI
-469 LVTKAKTL
+469 TKAKTL
-477 EEAQQQAEKDQRKE
+477 EQAQLQAQQEQLKE
-491 QQIMSSSVAVSTA
+491 QEAISSSVAVS
-504 PMNNTV
+504 
-510 GGIVNMDNSANAG
+510 
-523 GGVNPSSA
+523 SA
-531 ANQAMNISQPSQ
+531 APIEKDSKQ
-543 PKIIFRGKEITQED
+543 PKIVFRGKEITKDDFEA
-557 LDKLKQNTRRT
+557 LKQNTRRT
-568 LLAPVLLQLQQQSKL
+568 LLAPVLLQLQQQSRL
-583 GLAPQI
+583 GFAPQI

-600 RYPITPSMTVS
+600 RYPITPRMTIS
-611 TLLEAAGGL
+611 TLIEAAGGL
-620 AYNAFTIN
+620 TYNAFTIN
-628 AELARTVINSV
+628 AELARTVINSK
-639 DERAYIDVERI
+639 DERASIDVERI
-650 DLRKAIQGN
+650 DLRQAIQGS
-659 TAADAVIAGRDRLNV
+659 TADNAIIVGRDRLNI
-674 LEKPSVKL
+674 LEKPNVKL

-760 NISSIISNPDKTL
+760 NMGSVISNPEATL
-773 QFVEEASRSKAL
+773 KFVEEASRSKAL
-785 GRMVVQLSRIIKE
+785 GRMVVQLNRILKDE
-798 ETSADFM
+798 RSADFM

-828 VPITYLLDNRLDVDD
+828 VPITYLLDNKLDVDD

-851 KKQADEDRVFV
+851 KKQADEDRIFV

-877 FGNNKQELQ
+877 FGNNHEELK